1 MDFECPI
8 CFSDCDNSW
17 FVTKCGH
24 LFHQNCLYTSIS
36 YENVCPICR
45 IEIDQ
50 DSINPLYPHSYK
62 KGKVHKKIKKH
73 KNTGNMKK
81 WLENVPVIT
90 KEDILQ
96 KLNEIGDIVDNGGS
110 KYTEEK
116 NLLKIIGLYSLRN
129 EILDINFTGIDEYVL
144 KKINDSFDLGRY
156 ILKNGTDIPYKMID
170 WENGIKFNKNV
181 NKNDLPPS
189 VQLSNIGLSSI
200 QNIINNQLSN
210 EKNIYK

>member
-62 KGKVHKKIKKH
+62 KGKVNNK
-73 KNTGNMKK
+73 
-81 WLENVPVIT
+81 
-90 KEDILQ
+90 
-96 KLNEIGDIVDNGGS
+96 
-110 KYTEEK
+110 
-116 NLLKIIGLYSLRN
+116 YSLRFICPFLQN
-129 EILDINFTGIDEYVL
+129 YFNVKKIHFL
-144 KKINDSFDLGRY
+144 KKLDN
-156 ILKNGTDIPYKMID
+156 
-170 WENGIKFNKNV
+170 
-181 NKNDLPPS
+181 
-189 VQLSNIGLSSI
+189 SSI
-200 QNIINNQLSN
+200 KS
-210 EKNIYK
+210 Y